1 MDKTINNGDSI
12 LQFENVTKR
21 FPGVLALDSVSFDVL
36 KGEVHALVGENGA
49 GKSTLIKIVTG
60 VYQKTSGSILFQGK
74 LIDYQ
79 NPHEALRN
87 GIAAIYQELN
97 LIPALTVAENIFMGH
112 HIRNERGF
120 IDWKKMREEAQKL
133 IDFLEVDVE
142 IDAKVGTLGVAKKQV
157 VEIAKAL
164 SLNAQILI
172 MDEPTAALAKRN

>member
-87 GIAAIYQELN
+87 GI
-97 LIPALTVAENIFMGH
+97 
-112 HIRNERGF
+112 R
-120 IDWKKMREEAQKL
+120 
-133 IDFLEVDVE
+133 
-142 IDAKVGTLGVAKKQV
+142 
-157 VEIAKAL
+157 
-164 SLNAQILI
+164 SLA
-172 MDEPTAALAKRN
+172 PKRRSCRLP